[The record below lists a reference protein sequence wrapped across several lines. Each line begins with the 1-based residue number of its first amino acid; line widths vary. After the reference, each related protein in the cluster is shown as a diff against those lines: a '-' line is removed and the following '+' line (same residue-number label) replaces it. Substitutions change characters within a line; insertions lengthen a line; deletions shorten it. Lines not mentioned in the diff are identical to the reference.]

1 MSEILKTNKYVL
13 TAFVLT
19 VVIAGMTFA
28 NLPGPTTPT
37 TVQTI
42 DGVTY
47 NFNDYKSMN
56 HEQLALFNYLNTIV
70 SSDYQGYGEWDGW
83 YAENYHGLHHY
94 VLAFMDYAVSSLF
107 ETTPGY
113 RTDYY
118 REFAYDLI
126 KKMNTTE
133 EEWGNSSIEWKEW
146 THPEYNYVDYY
157 YPNDPDDPDAIYT
170 GGWRGPANIMWTG
183 HFALME
189 SLYERNFNTGE
200 LKDEINWFVNDW
212 NYSLLTDGHGNP
224 KEGGIWGTGLIPCE
238 PYIVFS
244 QCNSI
249 PIVATEL
256 FDSLY
261 GTQYIDGGMWDYGL
275 NFINA
280 VMQDRYDLFMDGYYV
295 DRPTSSYYDTD
306 RLPQEIPGPAISLYA
321 DDGRCKVSSYN
332 NGWALAFLQ
341 HIQPEETL
349 HDYPIFLKHFMKDV
363 SGDMAYMMDTYNNP
377 DGFGTYDIL
386 GTMFTMHLA
395 NQMGDYATRDRLVNF
410 LYSSF
415 NKVWSADR
423 REMHYNTMDLE
434 PFLQPVMAFGSIWAH
449 APVTI
454 MDLTDARLPEFW
466 EYPYISEADDSK
478 IWVYQA
484 EWDPDKEAFILNIRV
499 DSPASLVFSNFE
511 STPTAYANGIS
522 TGEFQQAVSG
532 YELSLE
538 AGSYL
543 LVIK

>member
-42 DGVTY
+42 DGVAY

-133 EEWGNSSIEWKEW
+133 EEWGNNSIEWKEW

-157 YPNDPDDPDAIYT
+157 YPNDPDDPGAIYT

-249 PIVATEL
+249 PIVTTEL

-261 GTQYIDGGMWDYGL
+261 GTRFIDGGMWDYGL
-275 NFINA
+275 NFINT

-321 DDGRCKVSSYN
+321 EDGRCKVSSYN
-332 NGWALAFLQ
+332 NGRALAFLQ

-349 HDYPIFLKHFMKDV
+349 HDY
-363 SGDMAYMMDTYNNP
+363 
-377 DGFGTYDIL
+377 
-386 GTMFTMHLA
+386 
-395 NQMGDYATRDRLVNF
+395 
-410 LYSSF
+410 
-415 NKVWSADR
+415 
-423 REMHYNTMDLE
+423 
-434 PFLQPVMAFGSIWAH
+434 
-449 APVTI
+449 
-454 MDLTDARLPEFW
+454 
-466 EYPYISEADDSK
+466 
-478 IWVYQA
+478 
-484 EWDPDKEAFILNIRV
+484 
-499 DSPASLVFSNFE
+499 
-511 STPTAYANGIS
+511 
-522 TGEFQQAVSG
+522 
-532 YELSLE
+532 
-538 AGSYL
+538 
-543 LVIK
+543 